1 MSGSKFFTTLSVA
14 VVLGVVG
21 VASASAGSDRDGTR
35 GIKIG
40 PLGQVFGSPSYNAS
54 EAQAQAT
61 SNRKPIHTSGAAAA
75 AYGATV
81 KSEPLSS
88 NDPGWQHNHQ
98 SWCDVG
104 MCNEEGRH

>member
-1 MSGSKFFTTLSVA
+1 MRGSKYLMTLFVA
-14 VVLGVVG
+14 AGIGALG
-21 VASASAGSDRDGTR
+21 VASASAGSDRDETR

-54 EAQAQAT
+54 EARAQAT
-61 SNRKPIHTSGAAAA
+61 SKRKPIHTSAAAAA
-75 AYGATV
+75 AYGSTV

-88 NDPGWQHNHQ
+88 NDPGWKHNYQ

-104 MCNEEGRH
+104 ECR

>member
-1 MSGSKFFTTLSVA
+1 MTLFVVVA
-14 VVLGVVG
+14 LGALG
-21 VASASAGSDRDGTR
+21 VASASAGSDREETR

-40 PLGQVFGSPSYNAS
+40 PLGQVFGSPSYNAG

-61 SNRKPIHTSGAAAA
+61 SKRKPIHTSGAAAV
-75 AYGATV
+75 AYGSTV
-81 KSEPLSS
+81 VSEPLSS
-88 NDPGWQHNHQ
+88 NDPGWKHSYQ